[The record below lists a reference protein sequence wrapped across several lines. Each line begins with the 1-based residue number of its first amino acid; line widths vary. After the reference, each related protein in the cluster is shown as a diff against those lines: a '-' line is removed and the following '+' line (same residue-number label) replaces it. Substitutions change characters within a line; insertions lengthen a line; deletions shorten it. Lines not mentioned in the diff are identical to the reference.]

1 MESRWILTKEKIN
14 NLVRDI
20 MKIMVINGPNLNLL
34 GIREKETYGAK
45 DFNQVIDYIKE
56 EGKELGLEVNCF
68 QSNIEGEIIN
78 FIHNAYF
85 EKYDGIIINP
95 GAYTHYSI
103 AIYDALK
110 GVEIPTVEVHL
121 SNIHKREEFRHKS
134 VTAPACIGQIS
145 GFGEYGYIMAMNSL
159 KNHIKSK

>member
-34 GIREKETYGAK
+34 GIREKEIYGAK

-56 EGKELGLEVNCF
+56 EGKELGFEVNCF
-68 QSNIEGEIIN
+68 HSNIEGEIIN

-145 GFGEYGYIMAMNSL
+145 GFGEYGYIMAKNSL
-159 KNHIKSK
+159 KNKIK

>member
-1 MESRWILTKEKIN
+1 MEL
-14 NLVRDI
+14 
-20 MKIMVINGPNLNLL
+20 NLNLL
-34 GIREKETYGAK
+34 GIREKEIYGAK

-56 EGKELGLEVNCF
+56 EGKELGLEINCF

-145 GFGEYGYIMAMNSL
+145 GFGEYGYIMAMNAL
-159 KNHIKSK
+159 KLY

>member
-1 MESRWILTKEKIN
+1 MLW
-14 NLVRDI
+14 
-20 MKIMVINGPNLNLL
+20 
-34 GIREKETYGAK
+34 
-45 DFNQVIDYIKE
+45 
-56 EGKELGLEVNCF
+56 
-68 QSNIEGEIIN
+68 EIIN

-145 GFGEYGYIMAMNSL
+145 GFGEYGYIMAMNAL
-159 KNHIKSK
+159 KNKIK

>member
-1 MESRWILTKEKIN
+1 
-14 NLVRDI
+14 

-34 GIREKETYGAK
+34 GIREKEIYGAK

-145 GFGEYGYIMAMNSL
+145 GFGEYGYIMSMNAL